1 MTDHV
6 LYSTT
11 AATTTTKFLEIK
23 KSNPVEKQATE
34 NSQNQ
39 NRIWQKP

>member
-6 LYSTT
+6 LYST
-11 AATTTTKFLEIK
+11 AATTTAKFLEIK
-23 KSNPVEKQATE
+23 KSNPVEKQASE

-39 NRIWQKP
+39 NIIWQKP